1 MKSKWLMLYIFNWIL
16 IVGYWMFWKLYGI
29 ESRGFEII
37 LASLLIINS
46 IYGCIKDFKSNK

>member
-1 MKSKWLMLYIFNWIL
+1 MLYIFNWIL

-37 LASLLIINS
+37 LASLLITNS
-46 IYGCIKDFKSNK
+46 IYGCVKDFKSNR